1 MAGAVPYTE
10 IISAVIEANSVA
22 KLTQTSPLRA
32 LQAFDAV
39 ARSGSVVGASDEM
52 AVTASAVSHLLRQ
65 LEGRLGAKLF
75 TRQGRGLALTPEGNR
90 LAAAVAPALATIH
103 AALSGFIR
111 RGTELR
117 ISLLSSFAVHWLIP
131 RLSRFQAL
139 HPDIELFLSTATRV
153 IDLESETFDCAIRLG
168 RGGWP
173 NVMADE
179 LYREELIVAC
189 SPHLLSAGR
198 LRSPKDL
205 LRANLLQA
213 RARPQD
219 WDRWF
224 TAAGIKNFKVGKG
237 PVFETRALAIQGAIA
252 RMGFLVIDP
261 RFIEAELAAGQLVV
275 PHSLRVAPDEA
286 YWLVWRSG
294 RESTRPVAAFRR
306 WLAEEMDPHGEPD
319 RAI

>member
-1 MAGAVPYTE
+1 MT
-10 IISAVIEANSVA
+10 
-22 KLTQTSPLRA
+22 KLIPASPLRA
-32 LQAFDAV
+32 LQAFNAV
-39 ARSGSVVGASDEM
+39 VRSGSVVGASEEL

-65 LEGRLGAKLF
+65 LEGRLGARLF
-75 TRQGRGLALTPEGNR
+75 TRHGRGLALTQDGER
-90 LAAAVAPALATIH
+90 LAAAVAPALATIDD
-103 AALSGFIR
+103 ALSGFIR

-131 RLSRFQAL
+131 RLSRFQVM
-139 HPDIELFLSTATRV
+139 HSDIELLLSTSTRV
-153 IDLESETFDCAIRLG
+153 VDLAAETFDCAIRLG

-189 SPHLLSAGR
+189 SPHLPASGR
-198 LRSPKDL
+198 VRSPQDL

-213 RARPQD
+213 RARPRD
-219 WDRWF
+219 WDQWF
-224 TAAGIKNFKVGKG
+224 KAAGIQNFKVSKG

-252 RMGFLVIDP
+252 RMGFLIIDP
-261 RFIEAELAAGQLVV
+261 RFIEAELAAGQLIV
-275 PHSLRVAPDEA
+275 PLPLRVALNDA

-306 WLAEEMDPHGEPD
+306 WVAAELATTPSQSLS
-319 RAI
+319 